1 MAKPD
6 RTGLYRAL
14 GIIAVIGI
22 SVGIFLIPQEQI
34 EKLGE
39 FGYLGVFLLALLGY
53 ATIFLPAPVAI
64 VVFSMG
70 ARLSPLGVALAAA
83 AGAALG
89 ELSGYVAGY
98 SGQAIIE
105 NSRAYHR
112 MVQLMKRYGGI
123 AVLVLASIP
132 NPFFDLSGMAAG
144 ALRMPVAQFLAWC
157 LVGQTIKMSV
167 IAFAGAGLIAVPW
180 ISNLVE

>member
-1 MAKPD
+1 MPKPN
-6 RTGLYRAL
+6 RSGLYRAL
-14 GIIAVIGI
+14 GLIAVVGI

-34 EKLGE
+34 HKLEE

-70 ARLSPLGVALAAA
+70 ARLSPLGVAFAAA
-83 AGAALG
+83 SGAALG
-89 ELSGYVAGY
+89 ELSGYLAGF
-98 SGQAIIE
+98 SGQAVIE
-105 NSRAYHR
+105 NNRIYTQ
-112 MVQLMKRYGGI
+112 MVAWMRRFGGV

-132 NPFFDLSGMAAG
+132 NPFFDLSGIAAG
-144 ALRMPVAQFLAWC
+144 ALRMPVLQFLAWC
-157 LVGQTIKMSV
+157 FAGQTIKMSV

-180 ISNLVE
+180 INNLIE